1 MNGSP
6 NAGVRLA
13 AKPASGTAGHI
24 HSLSR
29 RLAIG
34 LASAVGLISAATFL
48 VLYLV
53 AVREQDADLARRA
66 DESTA
71 YLVSALEL
79 PLWRR
84 DGAALDAISRTI
96 FQNESVASVVIADAA
111 GSTIHAIGDDR
122 AAGGFIR
129 EADIHHQGTLLGKLR
144 IHFTTRHAKQH
155 KYYLLFSYA
164 TNTLF
169 VLVSIFVF
177 THLLIRKFL
186 KEPIAALRL
195 HTNIGHNGAYDAP
208 FVDLPCAE
216 LQPFDK
222 LFTEMAKKIEEQ
234 SQVSKDARENPSPH
248 ESELDQRRSDQTQQL
263 VASEERIHQM
273 FERKLIGM
281 AITSPEKGWIQVNDK
296 TCEMLGYSREEL
308 MRMNWAD
315 MTWPDDL
322 LTDVT
327 QFERMIRGEIDN
339 YALEKRFVRKDGSIA
354 YTHITVGCVRRADRS
369 VDYVLAFLKDISERK
384 LAEEN
389 IKKLNAELKQR
400 ANALEDANR
409 ELESFSYSVSHDL
422 RTPLRAID
430 GFSQILLEDYAG
442 KLDDEGKRLL
452 NVVRDNAVRMG
463 QLIDDILKFSR
474 ASRLEMNFSE
484 IDMAGLAREVF
495 NNLRATDAD
504 ATIKIEIAPIP
515 RTRGDRAMMRQVFV
529 NLLSNAIKFS
539 RGKESGI
546 TVGGTIE
553 GDEVIYFV
561 RDNGVGFDMQY
572 YNKLFGVFQRL
583 HGANEFEGT
592 GIGLAIVK
600 RIITRH
606 GGRVWAEGK
615 SGSGATFYFSLPH
628 VVAS

>member
-1 MNGSP
+1 MSGSR
-6 NAGVRLA
+6 NADARLA
-13 AKPASGTAGHI
+13 AMPASGTAGHI

-34 LASAVGLISAATFL
+34 LASAVGMISAATFL

-53 AVREQDADLARRA
+53 AVREQDADLASKA

-79 PLWRR
+79 PLWHR
-84 DGAALDAISRTI
+84 DSAALETLSRTI
-96 FQNESVASVVIADAA
+96 FQNPSVAGVVIADAA
-111 GSTIHAIGDDR
+111 GSTIHAVGDNRTVDGFTR
-122 AAGGFIR
+122 A
-129 EADIHHQGTLLGKLR
+129 ADIHHQGALLGKIR
-144 IHFTTRHAKQH
+144 IHFTTRYAKQH
-155 KYYLLFSYA
+155 RYYLLFSYA
-164 TNTLF
+164 TGTIF
-169 VLVSIFVF
+169 VLASIIVF

-186 KEPIAALRL
+186 KEPIAALSLR
-195 HTNIGHNGAYDAP
+195 TNIGTSRAYDSR
-208 FVDLPCAE
+208 FVDPPCAE

-234 SQVSKDARENPSPH
+234 SRVIQDAEEKTHTRESGLNQPPP
-248 ESELDQRRSDQTQQL
+248 DQAHQL
-263 VASEERIHQM
+263 AASEKRIHQL
-273 FERKLIGM
+273 FEHKMIGM
-281 AITSPEKGWIQVNDK
+281 AITSPEKGWVQVNDK
-296 TCEMLGYSREEL
+296 VCEMLGYSREEL

-315 MTWPDDL
+315 MTWPEDL
-322 LTDVT
+322 PADVA
-327 QFERMIRGEIDN
+327 QFERMMRGEIDN
-339 YALEKRFVRKDGSIA
+339 YALEKHFVRKDGSIIC
-354 YTHITVGCVRRADRS
+354 THLTAGCVRRADHS

-384 LAEEN
+384 LVEEN
-389 IKKLNAELKQR
+389 IKKLNTELKQR

-474 ASRLEMNFSE
+474 ASRLELNFSE
-484 IDMAGLAREVF
+484 IDMARLAREVF
-495 NNLRATDAD
+495 DNLRAADAD

-515 RTRGDRAMMRQVFV
+515 RIRGDRSMMRQVFV

-539 RGKESGI
+539 RGKESSI

-553 GDEVIYFV
+553 GDEATYFV
-561 RDNGVGFDMQY
+561 RDKGVGFDMQY
-572 YNKLFGVFQRL
+572 YSKLFGVFQRL

-628 VVAS
+628 VVVS